1 MDGKK
6 QNPAE
11 SIIRKMLLMALIER
25 MEAGLQR
32 NEAEEKAFVR
42 LEGKDARF
50 EICLN

>member
-25 MEAGLQR
+25 MEADLQR

-42 LEGKDARF
+42 LEGENARF